1 MVCHETYKDLNGN
14 WLSPEEVDTNNGKE
28 FFKRENPNQKVNVGP
43 SESMSKSK
51 KNTIDPEKIINSY
64 GADSVRLFIISDS
77 PPEKDVQWS
86 EQGMNASYKFIQKL
100 WDLHLKVKSKI
111 NDKNNSDIDIEIT
124 KFTHL
129 LVDKINNNL
138 DKFNYNVIVAN
149 MYETY
154 NFLIKKINMPLN
166 GEKLKENYIKILSS
180 FSPIIPHFTSECF
193 EDINLKTFQE
203 WPVIDKKLL
212 EKTTIQFVIQ
222 INGKKRGSIEVNKDI
237 SENEMIDKV
246 KSENSFKKL
255 FAGKNINKIFF
266 VKNRLI
272 NFLTS

>member
-1 MVCHETYKDLNGN
+1 MVNYKSEFLKVIAERGFLHQCTDLNALDEKASSNIIPAYIGFDCTAPSLHVGSLLPIMLLR
-14 WLSPEEVDTNNGKE
+14 WLQKTGHKPIVLMGGGTTKVGDPSGKD
-28 FFKRENPNQKVNVGP
+28 
-43 SESMSKSK
+43 ES
-51 KNTIDPEKIINSY
+51 
-64 GADSVRLFIISDS
+64 R
-77 PPEKDVQWS
+77 Q
-86 EQGMNASYKFIQKL
+86 
-100 WDLHLKVKSKI
+100 
-111 NDKNNSDIDIEIT
+111 
-124 KFTHL
+124 L
-129 LVDKINNNL
+129 LTEAKINNNL

>member
-1 MVCHETYKDLNGN
+1 
-14 WLSPEEVDTNNGKE
+14 
-28 FFKRENPNQKVNVGP
+28 
-43 SESMSKSK
+43 MSKSK

-111 NDKNNSDIDIEIT
+111 IEKNNSDIDIEIT

-193 EDINLKTFQE
+193 EDINLKTFQK

-212 EKTTIQFVIQ
+212 EKTTIQFVVQ

-237 SENEMIDKV
+237 SEKEMIEKV
-246 KSENSFKKL
+246 KSENSLKKSL
-255 FAGKNINKIFF
+255 AGKNIDKVFF